1 VGPNHSFKPTPL
13 RYAKRMAGTACH
25 VLCST
30 TWRGL
35 TQVLGLMKSIIF
47 AIALVTGSA
56 TGPGASI
63 SDGELSL
70 GGVTL
75 GDSESQV
82 LATLGQ
88 PTEQSD
94 TGEGIALEYPGLIV
108 LVGWL
113 EQVAP
118 GKQRHVLQLN
128 ATGPNACTPSGVCP
142 GAPVSKALATYG
154 QPDVP
159 PSLSS
164 RSIWSPIPNETE
176 IGREEAL
183 FRRADHRLPA

>member
-1 VGPNHSFKPTPL
+1 
-13 RYAKRMAGTACH
+13 
-25 VLCST
+25 
-30 TWRGL
+30 
-35 TQVLGLMKSIIF
+35 MKSIIF

-63 SDGELSL
+63 SDGEISL

-154 QPDVP
+154 QPIKAER
-159 PSLSS
+159 SYGSFLEYYSNQSS
-164 RSIWSPIPNETE
+164 CWLQLGTSGDTIHAINAVCQP
-176 IGREEAL
+176 
-183 FRRADHRLPA
+183 